1 MSKLMKWAVKVYA
14 STCCVAIAH
23 EIDLIGILEELVSFV
38 CLI

>member
-14 STCCVAIAH
+14 ITCCVAIAA
-23 EIDLIGILEELVSFV
+23 EINLIGILEELISFV